1 MKSPPVPPQV
11 LLQQY
16 LQCELYHS
24 IGAYGV
30 ARDRL
35 ATLEKQIRDT
45 HNQAS
50 GVPTERSAL
59 EQDKLLR
66 VTRLSREYNE
76 LLAQRR
82 HWAPRSG
89 NDSPPGMSRH
99 PIPDELPLT
108 LQERFRADDDAP
120 GVKDARRNPW
130 ANPLAWAWVLNFYDA
145 AEAALTVE
153 LAFRQ
158 KDKRK
163 YESLDR
169 NNKRAAKLVRPFAD
183 SVAWPRDGWDTVPEI
198 DLERMSLRKD
208 RFAERAAFALQKL
221 PGVPRSVPP
230 RSDDA
235 TEFLHRIATDNL
247 SSGLD
252 SVPYFVISAAA
263 EAHLSMHAVEG
274 WQSMSLGARAE
285 RAASER
291 PWKPEEWLSRE
302 LDRCIVLDTF
312 VFCTSR
318 CAPWMFAANDAECK
332 QLFENVR
339 NGWTYAVPPRCMWIS
354 AQVSLLALHRRA
366 YSYALKGEPT
376 LAYNDYHK
384 LQREIRNARRRVDS
398 APVHITGAVEFLTAL
413 NARANQNIGE
423 LYRAEHAHRPA
434 LKHYQTALE
443 SMETVREHAEMS
455 EVLTNSRWYV
465 ELQMSQG
472 KASYEMGKHKESLR
486 WHLLAWQ
493 AFLKLLAGETHT
505 EASTEKIDEALEWL
519 EGIRF
524 EPEVRKSEVLEHLA
538 PVVEQLKRV
547 RVSEKLGTLAA
558 EILLRLGHVLFVLNL
573 EPEPALD
580 GNRQKLPAGMR
591 IVENL
596 SFECL
601 KTAAECDPYSTLAG
615 ADLLKSY
622 FRSLNRLRLEKK
634 SMSSKVLENFKK
646 NLKLP
651 EMERVEE
658 QWPRGGEDYERITRV
673 AEYLMLLALD
683 INDVPAPGGK
693 STLAQVNQK
702 LAQRLLLDFF
712 MHTDSINVRKEQ
724 THHYLMRE
732 RQGSGLPTKPDQA
745 AIEFICMRRYSSAT
759 PLLPRPSAFR
769 AHGGGYF
776 VRLHSERDEPAPRQ
790 PNTTGSKR
798 RTSALPPPP
807 PPPFGIVVD
816 PGPDFIEN
824 LYRTGFSL
832 SDIDMIVVTH
842 DHVDHLNSLEPLLS
856 LMHYRSDLLHHQTAG
871 EPANRAGNDK
881 ASDCKEAQAREERPL
896 IVYGNASV
904 CQRYDK
910 VEILNPIQKSE
921 QGRKQKQRRFRDLG
935 ELREGAPQPEGFP
948 PDFQIIS
955 MSSAAMDELGHMDL
969 SGKPSYGICLRHL
982 GGNAKRRKRDRI
994 SLAITSDTPAPPSKQ
1009 DTEYERW
1016 RRIWSPALR
1025 ADALVAHMSTVP
1037 LSELRQLARLDAR
1050 VVVRSGDV
1058 KKLGKQIG
1066 ALAKKTKDSNLELRS
1081 ISLEL
1086 EGLIEKDPSHPD
1098 LLRESKA
1105 VKKLRR
1111 KTTSLRDLLK
1121 DLEVNL
1127 VKLSKASSPKGM
1139 QSAIRQ
1145 AEEAAT
1151 KVSGQALDL
1160 VMPLKQ
1166 IAHRQV
1172 VRDCLLGLVD
1182 DAQTLALEAQRL
1194 PRDAVRL
1201 EEIRSRLEAVGDLR
1215 GRIEF
1220 AMWLR
1225 SRSPG
1230 PTADM
1235 VGLVPSDLGD
1245 STKHWLPPREH
1256 PYLRGT
1262 LRWARAYQKERKRYA
1277 RRSDKALGLF
1287 VLGELSEE
1295 LGTVRGKIA
1304 GRINET
1310 LFGHPPR
1317 SNRKKGVYALTSDVG
1332 LHLVV
1337 VAGRIEAKQHDKQG
1351 KKAQK
1356 ARIPAKSRH
1365 HPAALAAKDIHNPT
1379 GRVAAGACVKILCTT
1394 CDLDTDRTSM
1404 ERYHSP
1410 NDVYEVCVKGENE
1423 GVFYNCAHHNPG
1435 QQPKPL
1441 FLEQLE
1447 RFDVFGR

>member
-1 MKSPPVPPQV
+1 MSSSPISSQV

-35 ATLEKQIRDT
+35 ATLEKQIRDS
-45 HNQAS
+45 HDQAS
-50 GVPTERSAL
+50 AAPVERSAL

-76 LLAQRR
+76 QLAQWR
-82 HWAPRSG
+82 HWSPRWR
-89 NDSPPGMSRH
+89 NDTPPGVLRH

-108 LQERFRADDDAP
+108 LQERFCTNDDRP

-145 AEAALTVE
+145 AEAALAIEFDVRTE
-153 LAFRQ
+153 DFLEYA
-158 KDKRK
+158 
-163 YESLDR
+163 SLQTR
-169 NNKRAAKLVRPFAD
+169 NKRAGELVRLFAD
-183 SVAWPRDGWDTVPEI
+183 NVAWSRDALDATATV
-198 DLERMSLRKD
+198 DLERMRLRRD
-208 RFAERAAFALQKL
+208 RFKARSEDALQKL
-221 PGVPRSVPP
+221 PGVPRRIPP

-235 TEFLHRIATDNL
+235 TEFFHRIATDNL
-247 SSGLD
+247 NSGLD
-252 SVPYFVISAAA
+252 SVPYFLISAAT

-274 WQSMSLGARAE
+274 WMSMSLGAQAE
-285 RAASER
+285 RAASQR
-291 PWKPEEWLSRE
+291 PWRPEEWLKKE
-302 LDRCIVLDTF
+302 LDRCIALNTF
-312 VFCTSR
+312 VFCASR
-318 CAPWMFAANDAECK
+318 CAPWMFAADDAECK
-332 QLFENVR
+332 QLFENIR
-339 NGWTYAVPPRCMWIS
+339 DGWTYAVPPRCMWIS

-366 YSYALKGEPT
+366 YSQALKGEPT
-376 LAYNDYHK
+376 LAYNDYYK
-384 LQREIRNARRRVDS
+384 LQREMRNARRRVDA

-443 SMETVREHAEMS
+443 SMETVREREDMR

-493 AFLKLLAGETHT
+493 AFLKLLADETHT

-524 EPEVRKSEVLEHLA
+524 EPEVRKTEVLEHLA

-547 RVSEKLGTLAA
+547 RVSERLGTLGA

-573 EPEPALD
+573 EPEPALE
-580 GNRQKLPAGMR
+580 GNLLGLPAGMR

-601 KTAAECDPYSTLAG
+601 KTAAECDPYSTLVG

-622 FRSLNRLRLEKK
+622 FRGLSRLRRDKRLIPPDLLQD
-634 SMSSKVLENFKK
+634 VLEGFKK
-646 NLKLP
+646 RLEPP
-651 EMERVEE
+651 EMERVEQ

-673 AEYLMLLALD
+673 ADYLMLLALETD
-683 INDVPAPGGK
+683 DAPASGAD
-693 STLAQVNQK
+693 STPEQIDQG

-712 MHTDSINVRKEQ
+712 MHTDSINVRKAQ
-724 THHYLMRE
+724 THHYLMRK
-732 RQGSGLPTKPDQA
+732 RRGSHLPTKGGHA
-745 AIEFICMRRYSSAT
+745 AIELVCMRRYSSAT

-776 VRLHSERDEPAPRQ
+776 VRLHSEHESDSQQQNRAGEGGQTDPP
-790 PNTTGSKR
+790 S
-798 RTSALPPPP
+798 PPP

-824 LYRTGFSL
+824 LYRTDFSL

-856 LMHYRSDLLHHQTAG
+856 LMHYRSELLQHQTSGKPAG
-871 EPANRAGNDK
+871 HPEDDAIFEQDTERTGPA
-881 ASDCKEAQAREERPL
+881 RPL

-904 CQRYDK
+904 CQRYGK
-910 VEILNPIQKSE
+910 VEILNPKGE
-921 QGRKQKQRRFRDLG
+921 RFRDLG
-935 ELREGAPQPEGFP
+935 DLYEGAPQPEDFP
-948 PDFQIIS
+948 SDFQIVS
-955 MSSAAMDELGHMDL
+955 MSSAAMDKLGHMDL
-969 SGKPSYGICLRHL
+969 SGQPSYGICFRHM
-982 GGNAKRRKRDRI
+982 GGAATDPTKGCDKI
-994 SLAITSDTPAPPSKQ
+994 SLAITSDTPAPPSKEEDAQ
-1009 DTEYERW
+1009 YKLWHDT
-1016 RRIWSPALR
+1016 WSPALQ
-1025 ADALVAHMSTVP
+1025 ADALVAHVSTVP

-1050 VVVRSGDV
+1050 IVIRAADV
-1058 KKLGKQIG
+1058 KQLGDRTDGLVRRTKTAKLELKAIALELDELIDGSSDVNLQRESQAIETLREETG
-1066 ALAKKTKDSNLELRS
+1066 ALQRSLGSLSARLEALSETSSAKDMQATILEAEDTATRVSHQAKELVVP
-1081 ISLEL
+1081 LE
-1086 EGLIEKDPSHPD
+1086 
-1098 LLRESKA
+1098 R
-1105 VKKLRR
+1105 
-1111 KTTSLRDLLK
+1111 
-1121 DLEVNL
+1121 
-1127 VKLSKASSPKGM
+1127 
-1139 QSAIRQ
+1139 
-1145 AEEAAT
+1145 
-1151 KVSGQALDL
+1151 
-1160 VMPLKQ
+1160 

-1172 VRDCLLGLVD
+1172 LRDCLLGVVD

-1201 EEIRSRLEAVGDLR
+1201 EEIRHQLEAVGDLR

-1235 VGLVPSDLGD
+1235 VGLVPSDEQD
-1245 STKHWLPPREH
+1245 PTKHWLPPREH
-1256 PYLRGT
+1256 PYLRGA
-1262 LRWARAYQKERKRYA
+1262 LRWAKAYQEVRHKLASRPEEV
-1277 RRSDKALGLF
+1277 LGLF

-1310 LFGHPPR
+1310 LFGHLPGA
-1317 SNRKKGVYALTSDVG
+1317 NREAGIYALTSDVG
-1332 LHLVV
+1332 LHFVV
-1337 VAGRIEAKQHDKQG
+1337 VAEQHDKQPEG
-1351 KKAQK
+1351 KLGEDSPGKNVVAERCEHRSTSV
-1356 ARIPAKSRH
+1356 AEAPCGPPSR
-1365 HPAALAAKDIHNPT
+1365 LAD
-1379 GRVAAGACVKILCTT
+1379 GSCVKVLCTT
-1394 CDLDTDRTSM
+1394 CDLDTDRTSE

-1410 NDVYEVCVKGENE
+1410 NNVYEVCVKGENE

-1435 QQPKPL
+1435 KQPKPL